1 MTGVSDAKTVQA
13 AVDRLIDERPGRA
26 LMEFP
31 YDEVAVPIV
40 DGLVYRSGGTTAS
53 YMIVTDAGR
62 LIVNTGM
69 GFEAPHHKALF
80 DAVCSGP
87 TPYIITTQAH
97 VDHVGGVAHFREP
110 GTRYVAQVNNAQ
122 CQADD
127 ARIQG
132 ARARS
137 VDVWFGHLGGGAAWL
152 LERHPGALLEQD
164 RPVADLTF
172 ERRLALR
179 VGDLD
184 VVCIST
190 PGGETVDACVVWLPQ
205 HRICFISN
213 LVGPMFPH
221 FPNFNTLRGDKY
233 RFVEP
238 YLESVRTVRAL
249 QPEILVTGRHE
260 PIRGAALVDA
270 SLGRLHDAVGY
281 VHRAT
286 LEGINA
292 GIDIF
297 TLMREIRLPDH
308 LRVGQDYGR
317 VSWAVRTIWESYL
330 GWFRLHSTT
339 ELYPVHARDAFATA
353 VDLVGADALVAR
365 AREQLDAGEPVVALH
380 LVEAVLAAESGHVGA
395 RDVAIA
401 AHEALLDGGE
411 AGNFWAAGWL
421 RHQVERLRDHTTD

>member
-1 MTGVSDAKTVQA
+1 MTQEGIEAE
-13 AVDRLIDERPGRA
+13 VDRLIDERPGLA

-31 YDEVAVPIV
+31 YDEAAVPIV
-40 DGLVYRSGGTTAS
+40 DGFVYRSGGTTAS
-53 YMIVTDAGR
+53 YMVVTDAGR

-80 DAVCSGP
+80 DAVYDGP
-87 TPYIITTQAH
+87 TRYILTTQAH

-110 GTRYVAQVNNAQ
+110 GTRYVAQANNLD

-137 VDVWFGHLGGGAAWL
+137 VDVWFGHLGGGATWL
-152 LERHPGALLEQD
+152 MQQHPGALLEQD
-164 RPVADLTF
+164 RPTPDVVFDH
-172 ERRLALR
+172 RLALR
-179 VGDLD
+179 IGDLD
-184 VVCIST
+184 VECIST

-221 FPNFNTLRGDKY
+221 FPNFHTLRGDKY

-238 YLESVRTVRAL
+238 YLASVRTVRAL
-249 QPEILVTGRHE
+249 QPEILVTGRND
-260 PIRGAALVDA
+260 PIRGAALIDA
-270 SLGRLHDAVGY
+270 SLGRLHDAVHY

-286 LEGINA
+286 LDGINA
-292 GIDIF
+292 GTDIF
-297 TLMREIRLPDH
+297 ALMREIQLPDH

-339 ELYPVHARDAFATA
+339 ELYPVHARDAFAAA

-365 AREQLDAGEPVVALH
+365 AREQLDAGEPVIALH
-380 LVEAVLAAESGHVGA
+380 LLEAVLAAESDHTGA
-395 RDVAIA
+395 RDAAIA
-401 AHEALLDGGE
+401 AHERLLADGE

-421 RHQVERLRDHTTD
+421 RHQVERLRAEGTD

>member
-1 MTGVSDAKTVQA
+1 MVTQEGIEAE
-13 AVDRLIDERPGRA
+13 VDRLIDTRPGLE

-31 YDEVAVPIV
+31 YDEVAHPIV
-40 DGLVYRSGGTTAS
+40 DGLAYRSGGTTAS
-53 YMIVTDAGR
+53 YMVVTDAGR

-69 GFEAPHHKALF
+69 GFEAPHHKSLF
-80 DAVCSGP
+80 DAVCAGP
-87 TPYIITTQAH
+87 TPYIVTTQAH

-110 GTRYVAQVNNAQ
+110 GTCYVAQANNPR

-132 ARARS
+132 ARAHS

-152 LERHPGALLEQD
+152 MERHPGALLEQD
-164 RPVADLTF
+164 RPTPDITF
-172 ERRLALR
+172 DQRLALR
-179 VGDLD
+179 IGDLD
-184 VVCIST
+184 VECIAT

-205 HRICFISN
+205 HRVCFISN

-238 YLESVRTVRAL
+238 YLESVRSVRAL
-249 QPEILVTGRHE
+249 QPEILVTGRNE
-260 PIRGAALVDA
+260 PIRGAALIDA
-270 SLGRLHDAVGY
+270 CLGRLHDAVHY

-286 LEGINA
+286 LDGINA
-292 GIDIF
+292 GTDIF
-297 TLMREIRLPDH
+297 TLMREIQLPDH
-308 LRVGQDYGR
+308 LRVGQEYGR

-339 ELYPVHARDAFATA
+339 ELYPMHARDAFATV
-353 VDLVGADALVAR
+353 VDLVGADALVGR

-380 LVEAVLAAESGHVGA
+380 LVDAVLAAVPDHTGA
-395 RDVAIA
+395 RDTAIA
-401 AHEALLDGGE
+401 AHERLLADGE
-411 AGNFWAAGWL
+411 DRNFWAAGWL
-421 RHQVERLRDHTTD
+421 RYQVERLREDRTD

>member
-1 MTGVSDAKTVQA
+1 MTQEGIQA
-13 AVDRLIDERPGRA
+13 EVDRLIDARPGLA

-31 YDEVAVPIV
+31 YDEVAYPIV
-40 DGLVYRSGGTTAS
+40 DGFVYRSGGTTAS
-53 YMIVTDAGR
+53 YLVVTDAGR

-69 GFEAPHHKALF
+69 GFEAPHHKSLF
-80 DAVCSGP
+80 DAVFDGP
-87 TPYIITTQAH
+87 TPYIVTTQGH

-110 GTRYVAQVNNAQ
+110 GTRYVAQANNPR

-132 ARARS
+132 ARAHS

-152 LERHPGALLEQD
+152 MERHPGALLEQD
-164 RPVADLTF
+164 RPTPDVTF
-172 ERRLALR
+172 DRRLALR
-179 VGDLD
+179 IGDLD
-184 VVCIST
+184 VECIST

-205 HRICFISN
+205 HRICFVSN

-249 QPEILVTGRHE
+249 QPEILVTGRNE
-260 PIRGAALVDA
+260 PIRGAALIDA
-270 SLGRLHDAVGY
+270 CLGRLHDAVDY

-286 LEGINA
+286 LDGINA
-292 GIDIF
+292 GTDIF

-308 LRVGQDYGR
+308 LRVGQEYGR

-330 GWFRLHSTT
+330 GWFRLHSST
-339 ELYPVHARDAFATA
+339 ELYPVHARDAFATV
-353 VDLVGADALVAR
+353 VDLAGADALVAR
-365 AREQLDAGEPVVALH
+365 AREQLDGGEPVVALH
-380 LVEAVLAAESGHVGA
+380 LVEAVLAAAPDHTGA
-395 RDVAIA
+395 RDTAIA
-401 AHEALLDGGE
+401 AHERLLADGE
-411 AGNFWAAGWL
+411 DRNFWAAGWL
-421 RHQVERLRDHTTD
+421 RYQVERLRQEATD